1 MRSIS
6 LATLV
11 ALAAASLAP
20 GAGAGGIGGLVSG
33 VVYDEPSRSI
43 RPVVGAPGAS
53 YLGEPMAQDLDAVW
67 PAPDGD
73 QALVLVGGAAGWLKG
88 LRNGTLEWQALPALA
103 GKPERVAWALDSSA
117 AAVHAAG
124 RVMLVDPTGGVSAS
138 FSTEALGGPILS
150 LAVTG
155 GAVLAGVD
163 GVGLYWLNSGGPA
176 RLLARLAQPGSLVV
190 TRSGRLLVADRAR
203 EEILEIRNWR
213 ESAEVSLFA
222 NASAGVTDPAAMAAS
237 PDGKLLLVAGSTGRK
252 VAFFDLASGALL
264 RWVPLDF
271 EPTRLQPLDDGT
283 SWLLTERRRAGDVL
297 EVLTTAGEETAV
309 FFIPAPAEGLAEAQ
323 E

>member
-6 LATLV
+6 LAVLLT
-11 ALAAASLAP
+11 LAAASLVP
-20 GAGAGGIGGLVSG
+20 GAGAGGIDGLVSG

-53 YLGEPMAQDLDAVW
+53 YLGAPMAQNLDAVW

-73 QALVLVGGAAGWLKG
+73 QAVVLAGGAAWWLRG
-88 LRNGTLEWQALPALA
+88 LRHGALEWQALPALA
-103 GKPERVAWALDSSA
+103 GKPELVAWALDSSA
-117 AAVHAAG
+117 AAVYAAG
-124 RVMLVDPTGGVSAS
+124 RVMLVDPAGGVSAS
-138 FSTEALGGPILS
+138 FSAEALGGPILS

-155 GAVLAGVD
+155 DDVLAGVE
-163 GVGLYWLNSGGPA
+163 GVGLYWLNPGGPA
-176 RLLARLAQPGSLVV
+176 RLLARLAQPGPLLV
-190 TRSGRLLVADRAR
+190 TRAGRLLVADRAR

-222 NASAGVTDPAAMAAS
+222 NASAGVSDPAAMAAS
-237 PDGKLLLVAGSTGRK
+237 PDGKLLLVASSAGRK
-252 VAFFDLASGALL
+252 LAFFDLASGALL

-283 SWLLTERRRAGDVL
+283 SWLLTERRRAADPL
-297 EVLTTAGEETAV
+297 EVLTAAGEETAV
-309 FFIPAPAEGLAEAQ
+309 FFIPAPAEGFAEAQ

>member
-1 MRSIS
+1 MRSVSPAI
-6 LATLV
+6 LV

-33 VVYDEPSRSI
+33 VVYDEPSRCL

-53 YLGEPMAQDLDAVW
+53 YLGEPMAQNLDAVW

-73 QALVLVGGAAGWLKG
+73 QALVLVGGAVWWLKG

-103 GKPERVAWALDSSA
+103 GKPELVAWALDSSA

-124 RVMLVDPTGGVSAS
+124 RVMLVDPAGRTSAS
-138 FSTEALGGPILS
+138 FSTKALGGPILS

-163 GVGLYWLNSGGPA
+163 GVGLYWLHSGGPA
-176 RLLARLAQPGSLVV
+176 RLLARLAQPGPLVV

-203 EEILEIRNWR
+203 QEILEVRNWPD
-213 ESAEVSLFA
+213 SVEVLLFA
-222 NASAGVTDPAAMAAS
+222 NASAGVTEPAAMAVSA
-237 PDGKLLLVAGSTGRK
+237 DGKLLLVASSTGRK

-271 EPTRLQPLDDGT
+271 EPTRLQPLDDGM

>member
-6 LATLV
+6 LAILV
-11 ALAAASLAP
+11 ALAAASLAL
-20 GAGAGGIGGLVSG
+20 GTGAGGIGGLVSG

-73 QALVLVGGAAGWLKG
+73 QALVLVGGAAWWLKG

-103 GKPERVAWALDSSA
+103 GSPELVAWALDSSA

-124 RVMLVDPTGGVSAS
+124 RVMLVDPAGGASAS
-138 FSTEALGGPILS
+138 FSAEALGGPILS

-155 GAVLAGVD
+155 GDVLAGVD

-176 RLLARLAQPGSLVV
+176 RLLVRLAQPGPLVV

-213 ESAEVSLFA
+213 ESAEVLLFA
-222 NASAGVTDPAAMAAS
+222 NASAGVADPAAMAAS
-237 PDGKLLLVAGSTGRK
+237 SDGKLLVASSTGRK

-297 EVLTTAGEETAV
+297 EVLTAAGDEPAV